1 MFVTRWRTLNN
12 VQTFFFVFVEIFN
25 VALTWLCMSCLALAA
40 FLRASSAASATC
52 TCFCFCAAAFCAAA
66 AICRRFSFS
75 ASDVFHVPTNRT
87 YYYEGGL
94 YSVKINFNI
103 LFGTGGCQKHY

>member
-1 MFVTRWRTLNN
+1 M
-12 VQTFFFVFVEIFN
+12 VEIVIVDKPGFCRGIN

-87 YYYEGGL
+87 YYY
-94 YSVKINFNI
+94 SVKINFNI
-103 LFGTGGCQKHY
+103 LFATGGCQKHY